1 MEATETKKCA
11 CLCHKILGV
20 FLALAGII
28 GLLGAFAVL
37 SPKAVAIAGSALL
50 VLAGLKGMTSG
61 MCKCCNAA

>member
-11 CLCHKILGV
+11 CPCHKMLGV
-20 FLALAGII
+20 FLVLAGVI

-37 SPKAVAIAGSALL
+37 TGKTVAIVGSVLL
-50 VLAGLKGMTSG
+50 VLAGLKGIFTG